1 MALSQAEMALS
12 QASLTSHTTTFS
24 FLQATV
30 ARAKEEIEKRDATIK
45 LLENSAGILTK
56 YVPPSLDDKRVYL
69 GKNSPS
75 SVFKTKHLRLHY
87 LNILPQHLR
96 SKVEEDKIDE
106 LMIFFKEQKEAG
118 NVEGEP
124 CGLTKMWILPKKKNS
139 TIIHAIKGLN
149 NVFAEYKDIKCKGE
163 SPSLEEGRRALLRGR
178 LPNPQNSH
186 SAKKVDSTYFED
198 DEYLLN
204 VPNNVC
210 EHSFG
215 RSLQSN
221 AAMWITSR
229 SGICIY
235 AYKNDRDSLML
246 WTSGTSREVKKGY
259 ARCKLSII
267 IMQIEGDNHKKSAM
281 LHRVMMMA
289 FSPIFDPE
297 QWVLWEVDH
306 IDQNPKNNDI
316 SNLRWVLR
324 LTNIEN
330 FIGKNR
336 MTMNK
341 KKKSIG

>member
-1 MALSQAEMALS
+1 VD
-12 QASLTSHTTTFS
+12 TS
-24 FLQATV
+24 
-30 ARAKEEIEKRDATIK
+30 E
-45 LLENSAGILTK
+45 
-56 YVPPSLDDKRVYL
+56 
-69 GKNSPS
+69 
-75 SVFKTKHLRLHY
+75 
-87 LNILPQHLR
+87 
-96 SKVEEDKIDE
+96 
-106 LMIFFKEQKEAG
+106 
-118 NVEGEP
+118 
-124 CGLTKMWILPKKKNS
+124 KKNS